1 MIVVS
6 VVDPGVRGV
15 VAVIVT
21 VFPPAPERSVGAWY
35 CPTSASFVDGVIVP
49 VAALP
54 PATPF
59 TRYVITGVVPLEFVG
74 FENVTIN
81 EKLLISPAGTFAV
94 VGLNVS
100 VVTCSVPPLPPP
112 QPATLRTLA
121 TTIIASAKAEI
132 LLCIYQ
138 TPLICSAAV
147 PAIVSSILESLR
159 NSKTARCT
167 HPYELIPLENKK
179 VPLFE

>member
-1 MIVVS
+1 MMVVS

-21 VFPPAPERSVGAWY
+21 VFPPAPERSTGAVY
-35 CPTSASFVDGVIVP
+35 CPTSASFVDGMIVP

-121 TTIIASAKAEI
+121 ATIMASAKAEI

-138 TPLICSAAV
+138 APLICSAAV
-147 PAIVSSILESLR
+147 PAIVSSNL
-159 NSKTARCT
+159 A
-167 HPYELIPLENKK
+167 
-179 VPLFE
+179 F

>member
-1 MIVVS
+1 MITVS

-35 CPTSASFVDGVIVP
+35 CPTSASFVDGTIVP
-49 VAALP
+49 VAAVP

-59 TRYVITGVVPLEFVG
+59 TRYVITGVVPLAFVG
-74 FENVTIN
+74 FEKVTIN
-81 EKLLISPAGTFAV
+81 EKLLISPAGTLAV

-100 VVTCSVPPLPPP
+100 SVTCTVPPVPP
-112 QPATLRTLA
+112 QPVTPSTLA
-121 TTIIASAKAEI
+121 TAIIASAKAEI

-138 TPLICSAAV
+138 TPLICFAAV
-147 PAIVSSILESLR
+147 PAIVSSTLESLR

-167 HPYELIPLENKK
+167 HPYELIPARK
-179 VPLFE
+179 